1 MNNKIIIIIWSD
13 LFIWELFLNFEIV
26 VLADWIL
33 DVNGIM
39 VGKIVV
45 GVLIIEAF
53 VWVSVVILAD
63 DVKVDEAVLVF
74 VVEVDDSELQLL
86 VWQHEYE

>member
-1 MNNKIIIIIWSD
+1 
-13 LFIWELFLNFEIV
+13 
-26 VLADWIL
+26 
-33 DVNGIM
+33 M

-45 GVLIIEAF
+45 GVLVIEAV

-63 DVKVDEAVLVF
+63 DVKVDEAVLVVVVVV